1 MGQKTNPTS
10 LRLNKTNRNFDSLWY
25 NSLHYSR
32 LIGDEIATKSHIE
45 QVFAQATLPRNLWSF
60 SPIFKRGRGL
70 VVYLSPDR
78 CRATKST
85 KLRLRRSVPLLQRDV
100 KEINT
105 SKETRLT
112 QNYMVGNDIS
122 FTAANTPYLGKEKPG
137 LAVREKRQFVHCL
150 LTSLVCNTSSRSK
163 ALLHGDS
170 SLLQKAHTLSW
181 LHGDGYALKSSTS
194 WLGSLCLPAC
204 ASQCDASD
212 DKVLPM

>member
-32 LIGDEIATKSHIE
+32 LVGDEIATKSHIE
-45 QVFAQATLPRNLWSF
+45 QVFAQATLPKNLWSF

-105 SKETRLT
+105 SKKTRLT
-112 QNYMVGNDIS
+112 VGNDIS

-137 LAVREKRQFVHCL
+137 LAVREKRQFIHCL

-181 LHGDGYALKSSTS
+181 LHGDGYALVSSTS
-194 WLGSLCLPAC
+194 
-204 ASQCDASD
+204 
-212 DKVLPM
+212 